1 MIEKT
6 IFQHLKKTLKKPVFV
21 KFPEPNPHTH
31 EKVPSEF
38 YLLEKTGGDYRNHI
52 GYATFALQSYGKD
65 VLACAE
71 MSLKGINAMEAAL
84 TLDTVANVDSH
95 GDYNWPDLTRK
106 RERYQ
111 ALFTITHY
119 ETE

>member
-1 MIEKT
+1 MIEET
-6 IFQHLKKTLKKPVFV
+6 IIKHLKRTLKMPVFV
-21 KFPEPNPHTH
+21 KFPEPNPIDHTP
-31 EKVPSEF
+31 VPPKF

-65 VLACAE
+65 VFDCAK

-84 TLDTVANVDSH
+84 DLDTVANVDSH

-106 RERYQ
+106 RDRYQ